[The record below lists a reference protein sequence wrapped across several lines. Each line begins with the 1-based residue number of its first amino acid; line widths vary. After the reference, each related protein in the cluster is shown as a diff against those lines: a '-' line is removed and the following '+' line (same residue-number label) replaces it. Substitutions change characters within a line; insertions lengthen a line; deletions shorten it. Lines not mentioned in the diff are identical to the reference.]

1 MAAVVLL
8 TFVLL
13 LVHFRSVA
21 VPLKAIV
28 ANLLSVFAA
37 YGFLVLL
44 FQDGIGAQLLGITA
58 PGGLNSFVVLML
70 FTILFGLS
78 MDYEIFLLSRIRD
91 EFRSSRDNT
100 GSVAA
105 GLSGTAGLITSAAA
119 VMVCLFGSFGFFG
132 LTASRQFGLGLAFAV
147 AFDATVIRLLIVPA
161 AMRLLGRW
169 NWWAPAWIGRRSRGT
184 LARLSA
190 DDDTELLP
198 KSV

>member
-1 MAAVVLL
+1 
-8 TFVLL
+8 
-13 LVHFRSVA
+13 
-21 VPLKAIV
+21 VPIKAIA
-28 ANLLSVFAA
+28 ANLLSVVAA

-44 FQDGIGAQLLGITA
+44 FQDGMGARWLGITP

-78 MDYEIFLLSRIRD
+78 MDYEIFLLSRMRD
-91 EFRSSRDNT
+91 EFRKSGDNA

-105 GLSGTAGLITSAAA
+105 GLSGTAGLISSAAA

-169 NWWAPAWIGRRSRGT
+169 NWWMPRFKAPRPGHTQSCAQIRRPRSY
-184 LARLSA
+184 AN
-190 DDDTELLP
+190 DCE
-198 KSV
+198 